1 MFDEKAVL
9 SREKVETICLTRT
22 HPFELLLVGLFK
34 SNSLGSIHL
43 SPPVERNLDI
53 A

>member
-9 SREKVETICLTRT
+9 SREKVETIC
-22 HPFELLLVGLFK
+22 FELLLVGVFK
-34 SNSLGSIHL
+34 SNSLGSNHL